1 MSLGLTNLTTVT
13 LRDKYLKTTKTT
25 KTIFLPSHHN
35 YPKHF
40 ALYSSV
46 DQEGWVMLTQ
56 GLLTVNKNNIR
67 LNLIQISN
75 YNMIIM
81 IKTQFP

>member
-1 MSLGLTNLTTVT
+1 MSLGLTNLTTAT

-56 GLLTVNKNNIR
+56 GLLTVNKNK
-67 LNLIQISN
+67 NLIQTSN
-75 YNMIIM
+75 HKTIIT
-81 IKTQFP
+81 ITTQSP

>member
-1 MSLGLTNLTTVT
+1 MSLGLKNLTTVT

-56 GLLTVNKNNIR
+56 GLLTVNKNK
-67 LNLIQISN
+67 NLIQTSN
-75 YNMIIM
+75 HKTIIT
-81 IKTQFP
+81 ITTQSP

>member
-56 GLLTVNKNNIR
+56 GLLTVNKNNS
-67 LNLIQISN
+67 LNNKKIISFKYQIT
-75 YNMIIM
+75 
-81 IKTQFP
+81 KWLLW

>member
-56 GLLTVNKNNIR
+56 GLLTVNKITLDWISFKYQITKR
-67 LNLIQISN
+67 LLQLT
-75 YNMIIM
+75 
-81 IKTQFP
+81 TQSP